1 MNLELYVKHILNW
14 HDGEVR
20 LLGDPSWAKFPA
32 TGGDQVGSDG
42 LTVFHPRF
50 WHYQYMRSKEA
61 REYMHWRKT
70 SKYKLDDLRTEDVKW
85 VLAREGIPDPKGST
99 AAGEDRHLRDVWSH
113 FFATSELLDM

>member
-50 WHYQYMRSKEA
+50 WRT
-61 REYMHWRKT
+61 RKT
-70 SKYKLDDLRTEDVKW
+70 TL
-85 VLAREGIPDPKGST
+85 
-99 AAGEDRHLRDVWSH
+99 AAGVSSIGSSGASRTPFLTPGRR
-113 FFATSELLDM
+113 